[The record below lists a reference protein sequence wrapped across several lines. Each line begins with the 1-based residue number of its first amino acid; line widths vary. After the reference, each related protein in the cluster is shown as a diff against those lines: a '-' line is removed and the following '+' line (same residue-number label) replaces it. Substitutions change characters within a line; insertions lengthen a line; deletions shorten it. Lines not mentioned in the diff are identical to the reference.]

1 MRLRSLITILASVIC
16 MLAPTAQASD
26 DAQSL
31 AQRFLATIS
40 PPGARISFAS
50 AEGSADA
57 ITVRGVVAHAQ
68 SAAGEETVQRI
79 EVVQLHGVEALPS
92 GLFRVARLRAENV
105 RIDGAADQLL
115 SGPGSV
121 RIAAV
126 TASGVDGAR
135 IGALALSGIEL
146 SASAGGVAYVIHI
159 DAGSLENVDAQS
171 LTRAAMAAQSDP
183 QSARREDALLNSL
196 LNASS
201 YGALQVR
208 GVSVRKGETV
218 LLSIAELVSKPDGNY
233 APFPASGSFAIRN
246 ASLDLRDPMAAV
258 LRQWLGQDRLQF
270 SLESRHDFSAPASH
284 AWDTTLKLSPDATL
298 AGTCA
303 AQNLN
308 GFSPALI
315 RAAQAAASNPATLR
329 WCDLSFT
336 GDEFVNRWLAQD
348 GARQGLSMEE
358 ARAKYL
364 AGTLLVS
371 LDPQTANDPMALQLA
386 TAGQIF
392 LTQPSRLNIQLAP
405 PGGLK
410 FPDSVAT
417 FVMLFQGGAEQ
428 KRMAMQKLG
437 LSISAVPLN

>member
-1 MRLRSLITILASVIC
+1 MRVHSLLTTLAVLFC
-16 MLAPTAQASD
+16 VLAPVARAAD
-26 DAQSL
+26 DAQTL
-31 AQRFLATIS
+31 AQRFLATIT
-40 PPGARISFAS
+40 PPGAKISFAS
-50 AEGSADA
+50 AEGSAGA
-57 ITVRGVVAHAQ
+57 ITVRSMVAHAQ
-68 SAAGEETVQRI
+68 SADGEETVQRI
-79 EVVQLHGVEALPS
+79 GVLQLQGVEALPS
-92 GLFRVARLRAENV
+92 GLFRVDRLRAENV
-105 RIDGAADQLL
+105 RIDGAADLQL

-126 TASGVDGAR
+126 TASSIDGAR
-135 IGALALSGIEL
+135 IGALALSDIEL
-146 SASAGGVAYVIHI
+146 SAPAGGAAYVIHI
-159 DAGSLENVDAQS
+159 DTGSLENVDTQS

-201 YGALQVR
+201 YGALQIR
-208 GVSVRKGETV
+208 GVSVRKGKAE

-233 APFPASGSFAIRN
+233 APFPASGNFAIRN
-246 ASLDLRDPMAAV
+246 ASLDLRDPMAAA

-284 AWDTTLKLSPDATL
+284 TWDTTLKLSPDAML
-298 AGTCA
+298 AGTCT

-315 RAAQAAASNPATLR
+315 RAAQAASSSPATLR
-329 WCDLSFT
+329 RCDLNFT
-336 GDEFVNRWLAQD
+336 GPEFVNRWLAQD

-364 AGTLLVS
+364 AGSLLVS
-371 LDPQTANDPMALQLA
+371 LDPQTANDPMARQLA
-386 TAGQIF
+386 MAGQIF

-410 FPDSVAT
+410 FPDGAAA
-417 FVMLFQGGAEQ
+417 FVMLFQGGPQQ
-428 KRMAMQKLG
+428 KQQAMQKLG
-437 LSISAVPLN
+437 LSISAVPLY